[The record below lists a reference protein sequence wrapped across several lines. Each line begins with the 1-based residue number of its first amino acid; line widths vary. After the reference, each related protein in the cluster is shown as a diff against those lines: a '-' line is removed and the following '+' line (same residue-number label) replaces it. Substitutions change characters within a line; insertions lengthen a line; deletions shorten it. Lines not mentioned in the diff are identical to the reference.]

1 MRVTPLAW
9 SLALGTLMLAAA
21 PVAAQESPV
30 VTGAE
35 MDAALEARA
44 NATDAQRAAVS
55 RVLDRPEVAEV
66 AKGMG
71 VDITA
76 AKDAVAGL
84 DGESLA
90 RAAGLANQIDQALAG
105 GQVFSINAIT
115 LIIILLL
122 VIIVV
127 LIAN

>member
-9 SLALGTLMLAAA
+9 SLALGTLMLAA
-21 PVAAQESPV
+21 PVAAQEGPV

-35 MDAALEARA
+35 VDAALEARA
-44 NATDAQRAAVS
+44 HATDAQRAAVS
-55 RVLDRPEVAEV
+55 RVLDRPEVATV
-66 AKGMG
+66 ADEMG
-71 VDITA
+71 VDLDA
-76 AKDAVAGL
+76 AKDAVMGL
-84 DGESLA
+84 DGETLT
-90 RAAGLANQIDQALAG
+90 RAAGLANQIEQTLAG

-127 LIAN
+127 LIAD